1 MLGNAQD
8 VVEELASTGGAIA
21 SLAGVAAGSCV
32 PSHGHDNALL
42 QLMVLGGY
50 RDDGDGG
57 AARVEGPAAVFFPAG
72 SAHEFAVG
80 PTGLA
85 TVVIE
90 FDGAWLRR
98 SLGRRPDGRLRHWT
112 GGGIAA
118 EASRLARLWLAAE
131 GPISRRFALTEQLLV
146 RALRAPAPRPRPY
159 WLEVVEAELAAERT
173 PATETLARRVGV
185 SSPWLARAYRHWR
198 GEGIGE
204 VRRRRR
210 LEAAALLLERDDA
223 GLADVAIAAG
233 FCDQSHMT
241 RAFKQQLGRTPAAI
255 RSARLGLAGPRA
267 ALG

>member
-131 GPISRRFALTEQLLV
+131 GPISRRFALTEQL
-146 RALRAPAPRPRPY
+146 
-159 WLEVVEAELAAERT
+159 AAERT